1 MRSMDLDKAVGAVV
15 TTCLDVK
22 PGENVVVIADSGT
35 REIGEALNAAAANA
49 GAEAVLTIM
58 SPRANHGEE
67 PPGAVAAALTAADVF
82 IAPTTRSIS
91 HTRARRAASEAGARG
106 ATLPGVTAD
115 LLARLMTADLDALK
129 RRSQAVAQLLTEA
142 ADAHVTCP
150 RGTDFRLDLSGR
162 QGHSDDGDLQ
172 APGAFGNLP
181 CGEGFIAPLNGEG
194 TIVVAS
200 IGGMPESGETT
211 LTVEDG
217 RLTAGEPLLSTL
229 LSAGELGTNLAEL
242 GVGTNEKATLGGNIL
257 EDEKMLG
264 TVHIA
269 FGASA
274 AMGGTVSVPIHID
287 SVVLEPTLTVG
298 GTPVISQGRFLL

>member
-1 MRSMDLDKAVGAVV
+1 MDLDKAVHAVV
-15 TTCLDVK
+15 DTCLGVRE
-22 PGENVVVIADSGT
+22 GENVVVVADEGT
-35 REIGEALNAAAANA
+35 RAIGEALHRAATNA

-58 SPRANHGEE
+58 SPRVNHGEE
-67 PPGAVAAALTAADVF
+67 PPPAVAAALKAADVF

-91 HTRARRAASEAGARG
+91 HTRARLAASETGARG

-129 RRSQAVAQLLTEA
+129 QRSQAVAELLTEA
-142 ADAHVTCP
+142 DEALVKCP
-150 RGTDFRLDLSGR
+150 QGTDFRLDLRGR
-162 QGHSDDGDLQ
+162 TGISDDGDLR

-181 CGEGFIAPLNGEG
+181 CGEGFIAPLHGEG
-194 TIVVAS
+194 TIVIAD
-200 IGGMPESGETT
+200 GTT

-242 GVGTNEKATLGGNIL
+242 GVGTNEKATLTGNIL
-257 EDEKMLG
+257 EDEKILG

-287 SVVLEPTLTVG
+287 SVVLKPTLTIG
-298 GTPVISQGRFLL
+298 GTAVLTQGRFLL

>member
-1 MRSMDLDKAVGAVV
+1 MHHMDLDKAVHAVID
-15 TTCLDVK
+15 TCLRVQ
-22 PGENVVVIADSGT
+22 PNEQVVVVADDGT
-35 REIGEALNAAAANA
+35 RPIGEALLAAAQEAQ
-49 GAEAVLTIM
+49 AEAVLTIM

-67 PPGAVAAALTAADVF
+67 PPAAVAAALAAADVF

-91 HTRARRAASEAGARG
+91 HTRARQAASANGARG

-115 LLARLMTADLDALK
+115 LLARLMTADLEALK
-129 RRSQAVAQLLTEA
+129 QRSQAVAKLLT
-142 ADAHVTCP
+142 DAHDAHITCP
-150 RGTDFRLDLSGR
+150 RGTDFRLDLTGR
-162 QGHSDDGDLQ
+162 QGHSDDGDLR

-181 CGEGFIAPLNGEG
+181 CGEGFIAPLHGEG
-194 TIVVAS
+194 TIVIAD
-200 IGGMPESGETT
+200 GTT

-229 LSAGELGTNLAEL
+229 LTAGELGANLAEL
-242 GVGTNEKATLGGNIL
+242 GVGTNEKAKLGGNIL

-287 SVVLEPTLTVG
+287 SVVLEPTLIVG
-298 GTPVISQGRFLL
+298 GTTVLTRGRFVL

>member
-1 MRSMDLDKAVGAVV
+1 MQSMDTAVQAIVD
-15 TTCLDVK
+15 TCLGVK
-22 PGENVVVIADSGT
+22 PGENVVVVADSGT
-35 REIGEALNAAAANA
+35 REIGEALHAAATQA

-67 PPGAVAAALTAADVF
+67 PPGAVAAALKAADVF

-91 HTRARRAASEAGARG
+91 HTRARGAASENGARG

-115 LLARLMTADLDALK
+115 MLARAMTADLAALK
-129 RRSQAVAQLLTEA
+129 QRSQALARLLTDADEA
-142 ADAHVTCP
+142 HLTCP
-150 RGTDFRLDLSGR
+150 AGTDFRLDLTGR
-162 QGHSDDGDLQ
+162 QGHSDDGDLR

-181 CGEGFIAPLNGEG
+181 CGEGFIAPLHGEG
-194 TIVVAS
+194 TIVIAD
-200 IGGMPESGETT
+200 GTT

-229 LSAGELGTNLAEL
+229 LGAGELGTNLAEL
-242 GVGTNEKATLGGNIL
+242 GIGTNEKATLTGNIL
-257 EDEKMLG
+257 EDEKILG
-264 TVHIA
+264 TVHVA

-287 SVVLEPTLTVG
+287 SVVLKPTLTIG
-298 GTPVISQGRFLL
+298 GTAVLTQGRFLL

>member
-1 MRSMDLDKAVGAVV
+1 MHHMDLDTAVKAVV
-15 TTCLDVK
+15 TTCLGVQ
-22 PGENVVVIADSGT
+22 PEENVVIVADDGT
-35 REIGEALNAAAANA
+35 RAIGEAMLAAARDAQ
-49 GAEAVLTIM
+49 AEAVLTLM

-67 PPGAVAAALTAADVF
+67 PPDAVAAALKAAHVF

-91 HTRARRAASEAGARG
+91 HTRARKAASDGGARG

-115 LLARLMTADLDALK
+115 LLARLMTADLEALK
-129 RRSQAVAQLLTEA
+129 QRSQTVAQLLTDA
-142 ADAHVTCP
+142 DDAHVTCP
-150 RGTDFRLDLSGR
+150 RGTDFRLDLTGR
-162 QGHSDDGDLQ
+162 TGISDDGDLR

-181 CGEGFIAPLNGEG
+181 CGEGFIAPLHGEG
-194 TIVVAS
+194 TIVIAD
-200 IGGMPESGETT
+200 GTT
-211 LTVEDG
+211 LTVEEG

-229 LSAGELGTNLAEL
+229 LGAGELGANLAEL
-242 GVGTNEKATLGGNIL
+242 GVGTNEKATLTGNIL

-274 AMGGTVSVPIHID
+274 GIGGTVSVPIHID

-298 GTPVISQGRFLL
+298 GTTVLTQGRFLL